1 MKRSQSLTVQL
12 APRVTVKSNNMKN
25 EKLQEVLKTYTKKSN
40 KDLAQTLVI
49 LEKDFNSIKNLLLD
63 LTETLN
69 EIETT
74 YDAVYGELEKRIKK

>member
-1 MKRSQSLTVQL
+1 
-12 APRVTVKSNNMKN
+12 MKN
-25 EKLQEVLKTYTKKSN
+25 EKLQEVLNTYTKKSN

-49 LEKDFNSIKNLLLD
+49 LEKDFNTIKNILLD

>member
-1 MKRSQSLTVQL
+1 
-12 APRVTVKSNNMKN
+12 MKN
-25 EKLQEVLKTYTKKSN
+25 EKLQEVLNTYTKKSN
-40 KDLAQTLVI
+40 KDLAQTLVV

>member
-1 MKRSQSLTVQL
+1 V
-12 APRVTVKSNNMKN
+12 PRVTVKFNNMKN

-49 LEKDFNSIKNLLLD
+49 LEKDFNSIKNLLLN

-69 EIETT
+69 EIETA
-74 YDAVYGELEKRIKK
+74 YDTVYGELEKRIKK

>member
-1 MKRSQSLTVQL
+1 MDKFN
-12 APRVTVKSNNMKN
+12 KMGN
-25 EKLQEVLKTYTKKSN
+25 EKLQEVLKTHTKKSN
-40 KDLAQTLVI
+40 KDLAQILVV
-49 LEKDFNSIKNLLLD
+49 LERDFNSIKNVLLE

>member
-1 MKRSQSLTVQL
+1 MDKF
-12 APRVTVKSNNMKN
+12 NNMKN

-40 KDLAQTLVI
+40 KDLAQILVV
-49 LEKDFNSIKNLLLD
+49 LEKYFNSIKNVLLE

-74 YDAVYGELEKRIKK
+74 YDSVYGELEKRIKK

>member
-1 MKRSQSLTVQL
+1 M
-12 APRVTVKSNNMKN
+12 PRVTVKFNNMKN

-49 LEKDFNSIKNLLLD
+49 LEKDFNSIKNLLLN

-69 EIETT
+69 EIETA
-74 YDAVYGELEKRIKK
+74 YDTVYGELEKRIKK

>member
-1 MKRSQSLTVQL
+1 
-12 APRVTVKSNNMKN
+12 MKN

>member
-1 MKRSQSLTVQL
+1 
-12 APRVTVKSNNMKN
+12 MKN
-25 EKLQEVLKTYTKKSN
+25 EKLQEVLNTYTKKSN
-40 KDLAQTLVI
+40 KDLAQILVV
-49 LEKDFNSIKNLLLD
+49 LEKDFNSIKNVLLD

>member
-1 MKRSQSLTVQL
+1 
-12 APRVTVKSNNMKN
+12 MKN
-25 EKLQEVLKTYTKKSN
+25 EKLQEVLNTYTKKSN
-40 KDLAQTLVI
+40 KDLAQTLVV

-74 YDAVYGELEKRIKK
+74 YDAVYAELEKRIKK